1 MILSNTLF
9 LSAGSLFDFDLTFV
23 VELTLFVI
31 LALVVT
37 NNFVNPVSN
46 ELNKR
51 SEFINY
57 TLRKS
62 TILLNF
68 GYERLTE
75 CVSLLTAEISEMN
88 RQMKN
93 TRTFTNEKF
102 ETEVTYAQQQNS
114 KILSKVKGDLSIK
127 SAFLF
132 ANLNEDLTSLTDKFF
147 EKKFK
152 SIS

>member
-1 MILSNTLF
+1 
-9 LSAGSLFDFDLTFV
+9 
-23 VELTLFVI
+23 
-31 LALVVT
+31 
-37 NNFVNPVSN
+37 
-46 ELNKR
+46 
-51 SEFINY
+51 
-57 TLRKS
+57 
-62 TILLNF
+62 
-68 GYERLTE
+68 
-75 CVSLLTAEISEMN
+75 MN

-127 SAFLF
+127 SVFLF